1 MFIALVT
8 TVMPVPSCRSG
19 RVARARATSLVVVP
33 PFSATV
39 APGATR
45 AAAARPMRCFSG
57 ACLAVLYRSGRSYE
71 TWPAITPPRVLV
83 TSCCRAS

>member
-8 TVMPVPSCRSG
+8 TVTAGAPVPSCRSG

-33 PFSATV
+33 PFSATD
-39 APGATR
+39 APGASR

-57 ACLAVLYRSGRSYE
+57 ACLAVL
-71 TWPAITPPRVLV
+71 
-83 TSCCRAS
+83 